1 MFSMVIRSAISMG
14 IAAAV
19 LAIGAT
25 ASLADSPAQKR
36 ETIHRCLLQ
45 IYLSQRKSEA
55 GGEYLA
61 LLAAKPSDAQ
71 LHYDYANFLL
81 RGGNSG
87 GATAQYQAA
96 IKYAPRNA
104 DYQVG
109 LGNALMRNKNYRG
122 AVAAYRRAVEIGGAT
137 GSQSPAQL
145 LQTAQ
150 QYVQQQEAYENYKKQ
165 QAENQ

>member
-1 MFSMVIRSAISMG
+1 MFSKVIRSAFSIG
-14 IAAAV
+14 IAAVVA
-19 LAIGAT
+19 AAAAAPG
-25 ASLADSPAQKR
+25 LADTPAQKR
-36 ETIHRCLLQ
+36 ENIHRCLLQ

-71 LHYDYANFLL
+71 LHYDYGNFLL
-81 RGGNSG
+81 RGGNAG
-87 GATAQYQAA
+87 GSAAQYQAA

-104 DYQVG
+104 DYQIG
-109 LGNALMRNKNYRG
+109 LGNALMRTKNYKG

-137 GSQSPAQL
+137 GSQSPQQL
-145 LQTAQ
+145 LGVAQ